1 MDDRLR
7 VVLADDEPLGRL
19 SLRQLIARHSD
30 LDVVGE
36 ACDGRD
42 AVALVEAT
50 RPDVLLLDVQM
61 PELDGFGVIAALGAL
76 GAAPPTIFVTAHDA
90 FAVRAFESC
99 ALDYLLKPVG
109 EQRFDAA
116 LARLRRELAD
126 HRAAALARRLA
137 DLVASVGASAGPSPP
152 ARRERL
158 VARLGDRSTVI
169 AVGDIDWIE
178 AQDYCAAVH
187 VGGAVHVVRHSLAAL
202 EAELDPARFV
212 RVHRNAMVNLA
223 RIREL
228 HHGAGELVVVL
239 HSGVRLPVSRRRR
252 EAVERLLGAPG

>member
-1 MDDRLR
+1 VADRLR

-19 SLRQLIARHSD
+19 GLRQLIARHPD
-30 LDVVGE
+30 LEVIGE

-42 AVALVEAT
+42 AVALVEDT
-50 RPDVLLLDVQM
+50 LPDVLLLDVQM
-61 PELDGFGVIAALGAL
+61 PELDGFGVIAQL
-76 GAAPPTIFVTAHDA
+76 AAPPPTIFVTAHDS
-90 FAVRAFESC
+90 FAVRAFETH
-99 ALDYLLKPVG
+99 ALDYLLKPVA

-126 HRAAALARRLA
+126 HRAVELGRRLA
-137 DLVASVGASAGPSPP
+137 DLVTTVGARP
-152 ARRERL
+152 AATRERL

-187 VGGAVHVVRHSLAAL
+187 IGDAVHVVRHSLNAL
-202 EAELDPARFV
+202 EGELDPARFV
-212 RVHRNAMVNLA
+212 RIHRGAMVNLA

-228 HHGAGELVVVL
+228 HHGAGELSVVL
-239 HSGVRLPVSRRRR
+239 HSGARLPVSRRRR
-252 EAVERLLGAPG
+252 DALERLLGSPG